1 MYIGV
6 NGMRIVRDSSISSM
20 KDFENPLSILFSKQ
34 SIHAKSR
41 RISSSWTLEACN
53 DMKSMHGVDL
63 MNSMIQSLQY
73 EMESEI
79 DKEIINHIMNKQRF
93 NFIKEMVF

>member
-1 MYIGV
+1 
-6 NGMRIVRDSSISSM
+6 MRIVRDTSISSM

-34 SIHAKSR
+34 QIYAKTR
-41 RISSSWTLEACN
+41 RINSTWTLEACN
-53 DMKSMHGVDL
+53 DIKSMSGVDL

-79 DKEIINHIMNKQRF
+79 DREIFNHIMNKQRF
-93 NFIKEMVF
+93 NFVKEMVF

>member
-1 MYIGV
+1 
-6 NGMRIVRDSSISSM
+6 MRIVRDTSISSM

-34 SIHAKSR
+34 SIYAKSR
-41 RISSSWTLEACN
+41 HIKSSWTLEACN

-63 MNSMIQSLQY
+63 MSSMIASLQY

>member
-1 MYIGV
+1 
-6 NGMRIVRDSSISSM
+6 MRIVRDSSISSM
-20 KDFENPLSILFSKQ
+20 KDFENPLSVLFSNQ
-34 SIHAKSR
+34 PIYAKSR
-41 RISSSWTLEACN
+41 HIKSSWTLETCN

-63 MNSMIQSLQY
+63 MSSMIASLQY

>member
-1 MYIGV
+1 
-6 NGMRIVRDSSISSM
+6 MRIVRDTSISSM

-41 RISSSWTLEACN
+41 HIKSTWTLEASN
-53 DMKSMHGVDL
+53 DLKSMCGVDL
-63 MNSMIQSLQY
+63 MSSMIQSLQY

>member
-1 MYIGV
+1 
-6 NGMRIVRDSSISSM
+6 M
-20 KDFENPLSILFSKQ
+20 KDFESPLSILFSKQ

-41 RISSSWTLEACN
+41 LIKSSWTLEASN
-53 DMKSMHGVDL
+53 DIKSMCGVDL
-63 MNSMIQSLQY
+63 MSSMIQSLQY